1 MSKITG
7 IISAALGLALVKR
20 FTDSIKDEP
29 TTAPIIP
36 KQPKQMVLGPA
47 GGTGFNL
54 FPQGVPTGLKI
65 TPAQLAAFTLQTPE
79 QQAFTRERILAP
91 SGTPEQAKMLI
102 ESGAIRQG
110 KVTPLGF
117 RQGETT
123 DDLLRRLFNNPK

>member
-47 GGTGFNL
+47 GGTGFDI
-54 FPQGVPTGLKI
+54 FPQGVPEGLKI
-65 TPAQLAAFTLQTPE
+65 TQQQLAAFVPQTPE
-79 QQAFTRERILAP
+79 QQAFTRERLLAP
-91 SGTPEQAKMLI
+91 SGTKEQAQMLI
-102 ESGAIRQG
+102 DSGAIRQG
-110 KVTPLGF
+110 KIKRFGTGVDLA
-117 RQGETT
+117 
-123 DDLLRRLFNNPK
+123 DLLARQTPRK

>member
-29 TTAPIIP
+29 TTAPLVPKP
-36 KQPKQMVLGPA
+36 KQEGFTLGPA
-47 GGTGFNL
+47 GGSGFNL
-54 FPQGVPTGLKI
+54 FPQGVPEGLKI
-65 TPAQLAAFTLQTPE
+65 TPAQLKAFVPQTPE

-110 KVTPLGF
+110 KITRFGTGVSLA
-117 RQGETT
+117 
-123 DDLLRRLFNNPK
+123 DLLARQTPRK

>member
-29 TTAPIIP
+29 VATVAPIIP
-36 KQPKQMVLGPA
+36 KPKQEGFTLGPA
-47 GGTGFNL
+47 GGTGFNI
-54 FPQGVPTGLKI
+54 FPQGVPEGLKI
-65 TPAQLAAFTLQTPE
+65 TPAQLKAFVPQTPE

-110 KVTPLGF
+110 KITRFGVGTNLA
-117 RQGETT
+117 
-123 DDLLRRLFNNPK
+123 DLLARQTPRK